1 MGTLDSWSAIV
12 DFPDRALYLRPPLA
26 TVWPQLAGA
35 WAVTSW
41 QSEGAA
47 RKFDAKTAPT
57 FTFADRRLKL
67 TDGGET
73 REFAL
78 RYAPSFAGD
87 CIGMFDP
94 KQDGNAEPEF
104 EAGGRIK
111 VKDGVMTLCLNLGKG
126 KDFPAGF
133 SAPKGSGYVLLE
145 LKRTS
150 DAQKPSDPLRDQL
163 LKEGYTAVPL
173 DREPDGTRMTA
184 GRVGEHDLRL
194 MVDTGATVTAFD
206 TALLNKLGAKRMGAT
221 EGHAWTGKVKGEM
234 VGFRG
239 LRIGGYD
246 TRRAWVAGYG
256 AGFDLTGM
264 NEFFTAQK
272 RRPIQG
278 LLGNFDLLNGSAV
291 IDFGTN
297 TLYLRPVRETLW
309 PQLAGK
315 WVGVAW
321 ESDGQQGKYAPGR
334 AAIEF
339 KDGKVRFTSSNG
351 LDEYGFHLRDDGL
364 AYQVGLFDPKA
375 DELAAGFKYASTGL
389 LKVAGGTLTLVMQR
403 DQIRKEPTEFAAP
416 AGSGL
421 VLVEY
426 ERAK

>member
-1 MGTLDSWSAIV
+1 
-12 DFPDRALYLRPPLA
+12 
-26 TVWPQLAGA
+26 
-35 WAVTSW
+35 
-41 QSEGAA
+41 
-47 RKFDAKTAPT
+47 
-57 FTFADRRLKL
+57 
-67 TDGGET
+67 
-73 REFAL
+73 
-78 RYAPSFAGD
+78 
-87 CIGMFDP
+87 
-94 KQDGNAEPEF
+94 
-104 EAGGRIK
+104 
-111 VKDGVMTLCLNLGKG
+111 
-126 KDFPAGF
+126 
-133 SAPKGSGYVLLE
+133 
-145 LKRTS
+145 
-150 DAQKPSDPLRDQL
+150 
-163 LKEGYTAVPL
+163 
-173 DREPDGTRMTA
+173 
-184 GRVGEHDLRL
+184 
-194 MVDTGATVTAFD
+194 
-206 TALLNKLGAKRMGAT
+206 
-221 EGHAWTGKVKGEM
+221 M

-321 ESDGQQGKYAPGR
+321 ESDGQRGKYAPGR